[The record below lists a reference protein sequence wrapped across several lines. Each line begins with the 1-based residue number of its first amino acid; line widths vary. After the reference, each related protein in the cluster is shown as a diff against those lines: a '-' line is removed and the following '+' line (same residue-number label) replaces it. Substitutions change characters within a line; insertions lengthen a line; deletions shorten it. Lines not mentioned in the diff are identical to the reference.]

1 MIDSLQHYRDR
12 LVRLMSSG
20 RYRRPRI
27 DIAESPLRAEL
38 FSAEQMEEHGRALA
52 AFHRVQSG
60 RGNNRLLARLD
71 ENEAVLADTCALL
84 STAIRENRRVTPA
97 SEWLLDNYYLID
109 EHLRT
114 AKLHFPKGYS
124 SQLPRLANGMSAG
137 LPRIYDIALSAISHG
152 DGRFDQDSLHRFVA
166 AYQATAPLSL
176 GELWAIPIMLR
187 LALIENLRRVA
198 TRVAM
203 DRHHRN
209 LAAYWGESMAEIA
222 AHDPKSLILAV
233 ADMARSDPP
242 ASSSFVA
249 ELMQRLQIQNASLA
263 VPVSW
268 LEQRLAEA
276 GVTIEQLVQNE
287 NQQQAADQMS
297 VSNSIGSLRLL
308 LSADWRGFV
317 EGLSQIEA
325 ILGSDP
331 AGVYA
336 HMSFETRDNY
346 RRVVERVARRAKR
359 PEAEVATAAVTLT
372 TEAARDAAAGDPRA
386 HVGYFLIDTGLAT
399 LERAVG
405 LRRTV
410 QRIALPVYLGA
421 IVLLT
426 AVIAGI
432 AMLLPGPAPR
442 LHWVAIVALPLMLAA
457 SQLALVIVNWL
468 ATFLIAPRTLPRM
481 DYALGI
487 PVEATT
493 LVVVPTLLGSAQA
506 AQDEVDDLEIRY
518 LANRVDHL
526 HFALLSDYPDA
537 DSEHTASDAAVL
549 AVATA
554 AIERLN
560 LLYADAGSSRFFLLH
575 RPRRWNAGEGAW
587 MGEERKRGK
596 LADLNALLRGA
607 AHDRFLR
614 IVGETPLLRTVRY
627 VITLDADT
635 RLPHDT
641 AHKLVATLQHPLN
654 RARFDPGRR
663 CVTAG
668 YGILQPRVGTTLPLA
683 GASRFATL
691 FGGDPGLDPYTRAV
705 SDVYQDLF
713 GEGSFTG
720 KGIYDVDAFECS
732 LARRLPDNRILSHD
746 LLEGCHARAGLVS
759 DIAVFENF
767 PQSYRSD
774 VKRRHRWIRGD
785 WQIARW
791 LLPRVPHA
799 ETGAECNP
807 LSGIAR
813 WKIFDNL
820 RRSLVTPA
828 QFCLLVIG
836 WLLAPAAAAWTAFVL
851 LLTLT
856 PMLLEGAAAALR
868 KPAESSWRTHL
879 KAVGRDAGKRLG
891 QAVFALACLPFEA
904 LTALDA
910 VLRTLWRLRVSRRRL
925 LEWTPSSVVEREGD
939 DALPGLL
946 RSMAF
951 APLAALG
958 AALAI
963 AQWRPAALAPALPI
977 LLLWLASPLLA
988 WQASRPRRTANAR
1001 LDPAHEPLLR
1011 DAARRTWH
1019 FFERHV
1025 GPTDHWL
1032 PPDNYQLQ
1040 PGDVVAHRTSPT
1052 NIGLSLLAGLA
1063 AHDFGY
1069 VALAGLLQR
1078 TTATFDSLDQL
1089 ERYRGHLFNWYDTRT
1104 LLPLHPR
1111 YVSTVDSGNFAGHL
1125 LTLRQGLLALHHH
1138 APEPAR
1144 ILAGLR
1150 DTAGVLHALL
1160 PAGLRPAVLHF
1171 VRQATSVEQTHQ
1183 AGRSDLAADLKQLL
1197 VLAIALRDTAPV
1209 DHAAAE
1215 WAQALV
1221 AQCAA
1226 FLDEVSL
1233 FSVRPG
1239 SDLGDLAASGCATAA
1254 AWLTAAQR
1262 LAERAAAYAA
1272 LDYEFLYDRKRDLFC
1287 IGFNVNDHRRDSGY
1301 YDLLASE
1308 ARLGVFVAVAQGK
1321 VPQKAWFS
1329 LGRLLI
1335 SAGGTPVLL
1344 SWSGSMFEYLMPNLV
1359 MPTYPQSLL
1368 ARTAAAAVARQIA
1381 YGRERGVPWGVS
1393 ECGYHLT
1400 DAAQNYQYRA
1410 FGVPGLGLQR
1420 GLSKELV
1427 IAPYASALAL
1437 LVAPNEAAANL
1448 AVQAGL
1454 DWLTP
1459 YGYYEAVDYTTTRVP
1474 PGQHSAIV
1482 RSFMAHHQGMSLL
1495 AFAHV
1500 LLDRPMQRRFEADP
1514 HVQSALLLL
1523 QERIPRAA
1531 GAPASDPRLVDARNA
1546 SEAPAVP
1553 LRVFNRPDPATPAVQ
1568 LLSNGRYHVM
1578 LSSAGG
1584 GYSRW
1589 RDIALTRWR
1598 EDPTRD
1604 AWGSFCYLRDIDGDR
1619 AWSTTFQPTLQPG
1632 DSYECVFTEAHVEFR
1647 RHVDV
1652 WETHTEI
1659 VVSPEDDIELRRTR
1673 ITNRD
1678 AVARTIEVTS
1688 YAEVVL
1694 APGISDSLHP
1704 AFSNLFVTTEIVASR
1719 DAIVCSRRPRDARET
1734 PPWMF
1739 HLLTVHDGRSEH
1751 VSFETDRARFIG
1763 RRRTSA
1769 RPRALDRGTPLS
1781 GSQGSVLDPVVAI
1794 RHRIT
1799 VQPEQTVHVDLV
1811 MGIGK
1816 NRENCLQLVDK
1827 YRDRR
1832 LADRVVDLAWTHS
1845 QVSLRQINISEA
1857 EAQTYARLAGRM
1869 LYSHSSLRAEAQ
1881 LVLRNRRGQSG
1892 LWVHAISGDLPIVL
1906 LQVSSVDGLGLAR
1919 DAVQAHAYWR
1929 LKGLA
1934 VDLVIR
1940 NEERGGYRQNLHDAL
1955 MSMIAASVDANLLER
1970 PGGIFVRA
1978 AEQISHEDR
1987 VLLLA
1992 VARVVLSDKK
2002 GSLVD
2007 HLQRRE
2013 PAELAMPRL
2022 VPTVTLARTANA
2034 PLPPVARDPL
2044 RLDNGRGGFSSDGR
2058 EYVITTGP
2066 AAATPAPWIN
2076 VIANPEFGCIVS
2088 ESGAGYSWRENAH
2101 EYRLTPWHN
2110 DPVSDAAGEAFYI
2123 RDEEG
2128 GRYWSPSALPTPG
2141 KEPYTTRHGFG
2152 YSVFEYC
2159 EDGIRSEQR
2168 IYVAPDAAVKYIVL
2182 RLHNVSGR
2190 RRALSATGY
2199 VEWVLGDLAAK
2210 SAMHVVTELDP
2221 ASGALLARNPFH
2233 PEFGEWVS
2241 FFDVDEAERTLSGDR
2256 LEFIG
2261 RNGNLARP
2269 AAMERVRLSG
2279 RVGALMDPCGAFRI
2293 PFELEDGQSREI
2305 IFRIGAAPTADDAS
2319 ALIRRHRKPGS
2330 ARAALDAVRA
2340 QWKGLLGT
2348 IELDTPDDALNA
2360 LGNGWLLY
2368 QVIACRLWGRSGYY
2382 QSGGAFGFRDQLQD
2396 TMALVHAAPE
2406 LLRAQL
2412 LLCAQRQF
2420 KEGDVQHWWHPPSG
2434 RGVRTRC
2441 SDDYLW
2447 LPYATCRYV
2456 TCSGDA
2462 DVLDVAL
2469 PFLDGRAL
2477 APGEESYY
2485 DLPLRWDDHLP
2496 LYVHCVRAIEHGL
2509 RLGPHGLPLI
2519 GSGDWNDGMNNVGMG
2534 GRGESVW
2541 LGFFLYR
2548 VLLDFAPIARARADL
2563 AFAHRCESE
2572 AEKLQASLERHGWDG
2587 AWYRRAYFDDGTP
2600 LGSAGNDECR
2610 IDAIA
2615 QSWAA
2620 LSGAASDER
2629 VRQALDALVRHLVRP
2644 QARLIQLLDP
2654 PFDTSST
2661 DPGYIR
2667 GYVPGV
2673 RENGGQYT
2681 HAAIWSVMAFV
2692 EAGRT
2697 REAWELFDLINPL
2710 RHAQDPH
2717 DVDLYKVE
2725 PYVAAAD
2732 VYAVSPHAG
2741 RGGWTWYTGSAG
2753 WMYRLIV
2760 ESLLGLRREGTQ
2772 LRVDPRLPPHWPG
2785 FRFTYRFGTTTY
2797 RCRVIVAEDSATP
2810 LGPATLALVDDGGEH
2825 AAEFVVAR
2833 QADGS

>member
-1 MIDSLQHYRDR
+1 MNDSLRQYRDK
-12 LVRLMSSG
+12 LVRLTTSN
-20 RYRRPRI
+20 RYRRKRV
-27 DIAESPLRAEL
+27 DAAESPLRAEL

-52 AFHRVQSG
+52 AFHRVQPG
-60 RGNNRLLARLD
+60 RGRNRLLARLD

-84 STAIRENRRVTPA
+84 SAAIRENRRVTPA
-97 SEWLLDNYYLID
+97 SEWLLDNFYLID

-124 SQLPRLANGMSAG
+124 FQLPRLANGMSAG

-166 AYQATAPLSL
+166 AYQRTAPLSL

-198 TRVAM
+198 TRVAL
-203 DRHHRN
+203 DRRHRN

-249 ELMQRLQIQNASLA
+249 ELMQRLQNQNASLA

-308 LSADWRGFV
+308 LSADWRSFV
-317 EGLSQIEA
+317 EGLSEIEA
-325 ILGSDP
+325 ILETDP

-336 HMSFETRDNY
+336 SMSFATRDNY
-346 RRVVERVARRAKR
+346 RQVVERVARKAAR
-359 PEAEVATAAVTLT
+359 PEADVAAAVARLA

-386 HVGYFLIDTGLAT
+386 HVGYYLIDAGLAT
-399 LERAVG
+399 LERGFG
-405 LRRTV
+405 LRATV

-426 AVIAGI
+426 AAIVGLVF
-432 AMLLPGPAPR
+432 LLPGSAPP
-442 LHWVAIVALPLMLAA
+442 LHWAAVIAIPLLLAA
-457 SQLALVIVNWL
+457 SQLALVVVNWL
-468 ATFLIAPRTLPRM
+468 ATSLVTPRTLPRM

-487 PVEATT
+487 PPEATT
-493 LVVVPTLLGSAQA
+493 LVVVPTLLGSMQA

-537 DSEHTASDAAVL
+537 DGEHLPTDAAVL
-549 AVATA
+549 AVAAA

-560 LLYADAGSSRFFLLH
+560 RLYADTGSSRFFLLH
-575 RPRRWNAGEGAW
+575 RPRRWNAGERVW

-596 LADLNALLRGA
+596 LADLNALLRGLA
-607 AHDRFLR
+607 QDRFAR
-614 IVGETPLLRTVRY
+614 IVGEPSLLRTVRY

-641 AHKLVATLQHPLN
+641 AHKLVATMQHPLN

-663 CVTAG
+663 CVVSG
-668 YGILQPRVGTTLPLA
+668 YGILQPRVGTTLPLS
-683 GASRFATL
+683 GATGYATL

-720 KGIYDVDAFECS
+720 KGIYDVDAFEDS

-746 LLEGCHARAGLVS
+746 LLEGCHVRAGLVS
-759 DIAVFENF
+759 DIAVFEDF

-774 VKRRHRWIRGD
+774 IKRRHRWIRGD

-791 LLPRVPHA
+791 LLPRVPRA
-799 ETGAECNP
+799 DAGTEKNP
-807 LSGIAR
+807 LSGVSR

-828 QFCLLVIG
+828 QFVLFVTG
-836 WLLAPAAAAWTAFVL
+836 WLLSPSPAAWTAFVL
-851 LLTLT
+851 LLTLA
-856 PMLLEGAAAALR
+856 PVLLEAALAALR
-868 KPAESSWRTHL
+868 KPADSHWRTHL
-879 KAVGRDAGKRLG
+879 KFVGRSAGKRLG

-904 LTALDA
+904 LVSLDA
-910 VLRTLWRLRVSRRRL
+910 ILRTLWRLHVSRRRL
-925 LEWTPSSVVEREGD
+925 LEWTPSSVVEREGNGN
-939 DALPGLL
+939 LSGLL
-946 RSMAF
+946 RHMAF
-951 APLAALG
+951 APLAAIG
-958 AALAI
+958 TTVAI
-963 AQWRPAALAPALPI
+963 AQLHPAALGPALPI
-977 LLLWLASPLLA
+977 VLLWLIGPLLA
-988 WQASRPRRTANAR
+988 WQASRPRRTTQAS

-1032 PPDNYQLQ
+1032 PPDNYQQQ

-1052 NIGLSLLAGLA
+1052 NIGLSLLASLA

-1069 VALAGLLQR
+1069 VSLAGLLQR
-1078 TTATFDSLDQL
+1078 TAATFDSLDRL

-1104 LLPLHPR
+1104 LAPLHPR

-1125 LTLRQGLLALHHH
+1125 LTLRQGLLALRRH
-1138 APEPAR
+1138 APAHAR
-1144 ILAGLR
+1144 LLAGLH
-1150 DTAGVLHALL
+1150 DTAGVLQALL
-1160 PAGLRPAVLHF
+1160 PAALRPAALHF
-1171 VRQATSVEQTHQ
+1171 LQAVASAGQ
-1183 AGRSDLAADLKQLL
+1183 AHRAGSGDLAADLKQLL
-1197 VLAIALRDTAPV
+1197 ALAQALHDATPV
-1209 DHAAAE
+1209 DDAAAE
-1215 WAQALV
+1215 WAQTLV
-1221 AQCAA
+1221 AQCSG
-1226 FLDEVSL
+1226 FVEEVSL
-1233 FSVRPG
+1233 FSTRPG
-1239 SDLGDLAASGCATAA
+1239 ACLEDLAAGGSATAT
-1254 AWLTAAQR
+1254 AWLRAAQQ
-1262 LAERAAAYAA
+1262 LAERAAAYAV

-1329 LGRLLI
+1329 LGRLLTH
-1335 SAGGTPVLL
+1335 AGGAPVLL

-1368 ARTAAAAVARQIA
+1368 AHTAAAAVARQIA

-1448 AVQAGL
+1448 AFQAEL
-1454 DWLTP
+1454 NWLTP
-1459 YGYYEAVDYTTTRVP
+1459 YGYYEAVDYSTTRIP
-1474 PGQHSAIV
+1474 PGQRSAIV

-1523 QERIPRAA
+1523 QERVPRAA
-1531 GAPASDPRLVDARNA
+1531 GRSASDPRLVDARNA

-1553 LRVFNRPDPATPAVQ
+1553 LRAFDRPDPATPAVQ

-1589 RDIALTRWR
+1589 RDVALTRWR

-1604 AWGSFCYLRDIDGDR
+1604 AWGSFCYLRDLDGDR
-1619 AWSTTFQPTLQPG
+1619 VWSTTFQPTLQPDEG
-1632 DSYECVFTEAHVEFR
+1632 YECVFTEARVEFR
-1647 RHVDV
+1647 RRLGV

-1678 AVARTIEVTS
+1678 TVARTIEVTS

-1694 APGISDSLHP
+1694 APAISDSLHP
-1704 AFSNLFVTTEIVASR
+1704 AFSNLFVNTEIVASR
-1719 DAIVCSRRPRDARET
+1719 DAIVCSRRPRDARDT

-1739 HLLTVHDGRSEH
+1739 HLLTVHDGRSQH
-1751 VSFETDRARFIG
+1751 VSFETDRARFVG

-1769 RPRALDRGTPLS
+1769 RPRALERKAALS
-1781 GSQGSVLDPVVAI
+1781 GSHGSVLDPIVAI

-1799 VQPEQTVHVDLV
+1799 VLPEQTVHVDLV
-1811 MGIGK
+1811 MGVGK

-1827 YRDRR
+1827 YRDQR

-1881 LVLRNRRGQSG
+1881 LVLRNRRGQPG
-1892 LWVHAISGDLPIVL
+1892 LWAHAISGDLPIVL
-1906 LQVSSVDGLGLAR
+1906 LQVSNADDLGLAR

-1934 VDLVIR
+1934 ADLVIR

-1955 MSMIAASVDANLLER
+1955 MGMIAASVDANLLER
-1970 PGGIFVRA
+1970 PGGIFVRS

-1987 VLLLA
+1987 MLLLA
-1992 VARVVLSDKK
+1992 VARAVLSDKK
-2002 GSLVD
+2002 GSLVE

-2013 PAELAMPRL
+2013 PAEIAMPRL
-2022 VPTVTLARTANA
+2022 IPAGAPARTANE
-2034 PLPPVARDPL
+2034 PVPTIARAPL
-2044 RLDNGRGGFSSDGR
+2044 RLDNGRGGFSADGR

-2066 AAATPAPWIN
+2066 ETATPAPWIN

-2101 EYRLTPWHN
+2101 EYRLTPWQN
-2110 DPVSDAAGEAFYI
+2110 DPVGDAAGEAFYI
-2123 RDEEG
+2123 RDEES
-2128 GRYWSPSALPTPG
+2128 GRYWSPSALPAPG
-2141 KEPYTTRHGFG
+2141 NGPYTTRHGFG
-2152 YSVFEYC
+2152 YSVFEHD
-2159 EDGIRSEQR
+2159 EDGIQSEQR
-2168 IYVAPDAAVKYIVL
+2168 IYVATDAAVKFVVL
-2182 RLHNVSGR
+2182 RLRNASGR

-2279 RVGALMDPCGAFRI
+2279 RVGALMDPCGAIQI

-2305 IFRIGAAPTADDAS
+2305 IFRIGSAPTVDDAS
-2319 ALIRRHRKPGS
+2319 ALIKRHRKPGS

-2340 QWKGLLGT
+2340 QWTHLLGT

-2360 LGNGWLLY
+2360 LANGWLLY

-2447 LPYATCRYV
+2447 LPFAACRYV
-2456 TCSGDA
+2456 TCCGDSG
-2462 DVLDVAL
+2462 VLDVPL

-2477 APGEESYY
+2477 TPGEESYY

-2496 LYVHCVRAIEHGL
+2496 LYEHCVRAIEHGL
-2509 RLGPHGLPLI
+2509 RMGPHGLPLI

-2548 VLLDFAPIARARADL
+2548 VLLDFAPIARARAD
-2563 AFAHRCESE
+2563 ATFAQRCEAE
-2572 AEKLQASLERHGWDG
+2572 AAKLQVTLEQHGWDG

-2629 VRQALDALVRHLVRP
+2629 VRQALDALASHLVRP
-2644 QARLIQLLDP
+2644 QTRLIQLLDP
-2654 PFDTSST
+2654 PFDTSAL

-2692 EAGRT
+2692 KAGRT

-2710 RHAQDPH
+2710 RHAQTPQ
-2717 DVDLYKVE
+2717 DVETYKVE

-2732 VYAVSPHAG
+2732 VYAVDPHAG

-2760 ESLLGLRREGTQ
+2760 ESLLGLRREGAC
-2772 LRVDPRLPPHWPG
+2772 LHIDPRLPPHWPG
-2785 FRFTYRFGTTTY
+2785 FRFTYRVGGTLY
-2797 RCRVIVAEDSATP
+2797 RCRIRVAGDGDAPTV
-2810 LGPATLALVDDGGEH
+2810 PATLALVDDGGEH
-2825 AAEFVVAR
+2825 SAEFIVAR
-2833 QADGS
+2833 QADE